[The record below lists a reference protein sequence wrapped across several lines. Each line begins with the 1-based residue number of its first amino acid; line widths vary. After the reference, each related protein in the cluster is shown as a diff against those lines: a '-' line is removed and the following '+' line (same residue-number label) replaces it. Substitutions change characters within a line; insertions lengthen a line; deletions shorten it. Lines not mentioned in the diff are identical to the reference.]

1 MLDKAKRTVRG
12 GRKATG
18 LVSKLKTAGL
28 PKD

>member
-1 MLDKAKRTVRG
+1 MLEQAKRTVRG

-18 LVSKLKTAGL
+18 LISNCKTAGL